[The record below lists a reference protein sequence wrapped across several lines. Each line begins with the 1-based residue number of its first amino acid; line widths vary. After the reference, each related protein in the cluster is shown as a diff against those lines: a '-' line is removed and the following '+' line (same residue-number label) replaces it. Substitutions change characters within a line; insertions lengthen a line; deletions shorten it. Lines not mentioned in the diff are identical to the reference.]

1 MHSSQYCAIL
11 YCMPNRHLPNRQ
23 TANRQMANRQ
33 GLKMIIPLCAHKCE
47 ARSKCGCIRYG
58 QSGESPNGESPN
70 TVANRQVAN
79 RQGLLAFIPLS
90 AHTREARSV
99 GRGIRSLDDQPHRLR
114 NVRVASNE
122 AENADSIFKHS
133 YH

>member
-1 MHSSQYCAIL
+1 MGT
-11 YCMPNRHLPNRQ
+11 R
-23 TANRQMANRQ
+23 
-33 GLKMIIPLCAHKCE
+33 
-47 ARSKCGCIRYG
+47 
-58 QSGESPNGESPN
+58 QSGESPSGD
-70 TVANRQVAN
+70 
-79 RQGLLAFIPLS
+79 LALPVGQSLIPPS

>member
-1 MHSSQYCAIL
+1 MLTNVKHAQSAVVSA
-11 YCMPNRHLPNRQ
+11 MAKVANRQ
-23 TANRQMANRQ
+23 TA
-33 GLKMIIPLCAHKCE
+33 
-47 ARSKCGCIRYG
+47 
-58 QSGESPNGESPN
+58 NGESPN

-90 AHTREARSV
+90 ARTREARSV